1 MFVAGAVG
9 GFLSG
14 LLGIGGGPIYV
25 SIFTYFVTKLS
36 GGSVSSTDYVKIVL
50 AHTSFSTMFAALSGC
65 IKQYRLNNF
74 YWRTSVAIAI
84 PSIIASILM
93 AELLVNIRYNK
104 TAFSIIFILSLLP
117 ALYRMLVDNPNKKRF
132 NHPRSIK
139 RLMLNITG
147 ITAGSVS
154 ALTGLGGGFVI
165 VPMLNS
171 LFNIKIRKTTS
182 ISLGVIAM
190 TSAALALYYMLRF
203 NFLEVQLPYMLG
215 AISFPLLVPVL
226 LGVAIF
232 APFGVSFAK
241 RLTPLKIRLTF
252 SAVCLL
258 VIANI
263 IRQMF

>member
-1 MFVAGAVG
+1 MFSAGAVG

-25 SIFTYFVTKLS
+25 TIFTYFAVKLTGNS
-36 GGSVSSTDYVKIVL
+36 LSSTDYVKVVL

-65 IKQYRLNNF
+65 YKQYKLNNF
-74 YWRTSVAIAI
+74 YWQTSVAIAI
-84 PSIIASILM
+84 PSIIASVLM
-93 AELLVNIRYNK
+93 AEILARVSYNK
-104 TAFSIIFILSLLP
+104 FTFSVIFILSLLP
-117 ALYRMLVDNPNKKRF
+117 ALYKMLVDNPNKKKF
-132 NHPRSIK
+132 NPPLSIK
-139 RLMLNITG
+139 KLMLNITG

-190 TSAALALYYMLRF
+190 TSTALATYYLIRF
-203 NFLEVQLPYMLG
+203 DFPDIQLPSMVG

-226 LGVAIF
+226 LGVVSA
-232 APFGVSFAK
+232 APLGVVFAK
-241 RLTPLKIRLTF
+241 KLTPLQIRWVFGT
-252 SAVCLL
+252 VCIL
-258 VIANI
+258 VIANV
-263 IRQMF
+263 IRGMV